1 MNRIKIYSGALFDV
15 LNHKPEEIKIEDIAH
30 ALSLTCRY
38 GGHCPDLYTVAQHSL
53 IVSEVC
59 QSLGYD
65 PLWGLMHDAAEAYI
79 PDIPK
84 PIKDSLDMGDLVTV
98 DTVLTSSI
106 AKRFNLYPDYVPAG
120 VKNVDEL
127 VLAYEMAILMGD
139 NGLFSP
145 SLFHDKFSDNTNLA
159 FFKIEKDII
168 QPVLRNLHHP
178 RVVEASFINR
188 FEELVQ
194 CK

>member
-1 MNRIKIYSGALFDV
+1 MNRIKIYSGAWFDV

-84 PIKDSLDMGDLVTV
+84 PIKDSLDMGDLITV

-106 AKRFNLYPDYVPAG
+106 AKRFNLYPDYVPSF
-120 VKNVDEL
+120 VKKVDDL
-127 VLAYEMAILMGD
+127 VLAYEFTILMKD
-139 NGLFSP
+139 D
-145 SLFHDKFSDNTNLA
+145 SLLTSVFLKFTDHSYATY
-159 FFKIEKDII
+159 FKIEKDII
-168 QPVLRNLHHP
+168 RPALMDLQHP